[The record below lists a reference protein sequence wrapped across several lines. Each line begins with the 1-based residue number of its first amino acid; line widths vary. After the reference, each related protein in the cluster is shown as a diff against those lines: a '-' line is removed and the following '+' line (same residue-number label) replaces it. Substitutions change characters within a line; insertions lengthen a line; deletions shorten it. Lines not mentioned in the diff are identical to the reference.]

1 MDNVTTFVDNVGR
14 VIIGQKT
21 KPTNKGVLTIKE
33 PAVVNV
39 QVNQQN
45 GQISV
50 QLLPFIFREF
60 IQADV
65 RDAGVEWDFNL
76 SNIVTS
82 ENVVLDDTIVNQYKN
97 VFTKPVGT
105 ATLEKKDVVSKEPEL
120 VKLFDDE
127 D

>member
-1 MDNVTTFVDNVGR
+1 M
-14 VIIGQKT
+14 
-21 KPTNKGVLTIKE
+21 
-33 PAVVNV
+33 
-39 QVNQQN
+39 NQQN

-60 IQADV
+60 IQSDV

-76 SNIVTS
+76 NNIVTS
-82 ENVVLDDTIVNQYKN
+82 DNVVLDDTIVNQYKN

-105 ATLEKKDVVSKEPEL
+105 ATLDKKNVVSKEPEL

-127 D
+127 NW

>member
-14 VIIGQKT
+14 VIVGQKVKST
-21 KPTNKGVLTIKE
+21 KKGVLTVKE

-65 RDAGVEWDFNL
+65 RESGVEWDFNL

-105 ATLEKKDVVSKEPEL
+105 AKLEKKEPVSKEPEL

-127 D
+127 A

>member
-50 QLLPFIFREF
+50 QLLTFIFREF

>member
-14 VIIGQKT
+14 VIIGQKV
-21 KPTNKGVLTIKE
+21 KPTNKSVLTIKE

-60 IQADV
+60 IQSDV

-76 SNIVTS
+76 NNIVTS
-82 ENVVLDDTIVNQYKN
+82 DNVVLDDTIVNQYKN

-105 ATLEKKDVVSKEPEL
+105 ATLDKKNVVSKEPEL

-127 D
+127 N